1 MDRVEDGF
9 DVKMREE
16 ESRGGLEPLSSS
28 GKGQW
33 FQISLHWN
41 VSVSPVTY

>member
-1 MDRVEDGF
+1 MGTMYVGGN
-9 DVKMREE
+9 
-16 ESRGGLEPLSSS
+16 ESRGSKGGLGSLSSS

-41 VSVSPVTY
+41 VSVSHVTY